1 MKTPEEIEKKITETL
16 KKYKE
21 SYAPWELEECSDCHP
36 YERENMIEFGKE
48 IYKQAIKEIWD
59 AACEAQMNEV
69 YEHCTHTPNTN
80 YHAIKF
86 WVKTPKM
93 PEELKSLEK

>member
-1 MKTPEEIEKKITETL
+1 MKTPEEIEHRVIMTL
-16 KKYKE
+16 QKYKE
-21 SYAPWELEECSDCHP
+21 SYAPWELDEMDCPP
-36 YERENMIEFGKE
+36 YTTERMIEFGKD
-48 IYKQAIKEIWD
+48 IYQKAMKDVWD
-59 AACEAQMNEV
+59 AACKAQMDEV

-93 PEELKSLEK
+93 PEELKSLKK